1 MSEVKWKDN
10 VICLRFITTS
20 VVSIII
26 IITISANI
34 IIIIIFSRP
43 YYNGRAIGTLLRL
56 SVCDVMYCG

>member
-34 IIIIIFSRP
+34 IIINF
-43 YYNGRAIGTLLRL
+43 
-56 SVCDVMYCG
+56 